1 MHVNAVLMVEF
12 ENATYVVKEGDGT
25 LDVCLMKRGETALD
39 FEVDISITETESAVG
54 AEGVC
59 VCVSFYNFVVVYSI
73 SKHSIL
79 MKSKL

>member
-59 VCVSFYNFVVVYSI
+59 VCVSFLQFCSGVLYLSANIQF
-73 SKHSIL
+73 
-79 MKSKL
+79 